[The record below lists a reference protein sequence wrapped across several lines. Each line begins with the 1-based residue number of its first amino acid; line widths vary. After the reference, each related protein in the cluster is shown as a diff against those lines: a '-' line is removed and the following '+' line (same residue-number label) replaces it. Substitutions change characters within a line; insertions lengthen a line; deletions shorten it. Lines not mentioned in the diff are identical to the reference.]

1 MTARNSIGEEIDAM
15 STPDH
20 NDNSNGII
28 DSVQEERRVQLLGD
42 TTEISSESR
51 PSAGTKRAF
60 DP

>member
-28 DSVQEERRVQLLGD
+28 DSVQEGGRVQLVGD
-42 TTEISSESR
+42 ITEISSVLR
-51 PSAGTKRAF
+51 LSAGT
-60 DP
+60 